1 MKSGGKAWTK
11 EGRPKVTYYLVIFLH
26 LYFNSDLS
34 GIFGP
39 YFWVGK
45 GDAKLSSHYL
55 YFYLRNAG
63 VAKLCHYIHH
73 LICLQNIQKH
83 FY

>member
-39 YFWVGK
+39 YFWVG
-45 GDAKLSSHYL
+45 
-55 YFYLRNAG
+55 REM
-63 VAKLCHYIHH
+63 
-73 LICLQNIQKH
+73 QNCPPTTFISN
-83 FY
+83 